1 MHFVLIYEVGEDFI
15 ERRTRFRNEHLTLAW
30 QAANAGELLLAGA
43 LAEPADQALLLFEA
57 TTPDV
62 AARFAQADPYVRH
75 GLVKR
80 WRVQPWN
87 TVVGRYAAVPKR
99 PGQ

>member
-1 MHFVLIYEVGEDFI
+1 MHFVLIYEVGENFI
-15 ERRTRFRNEHLTLAW
+15 ERRAQFREEHLALAW
-30 QAANAGELLLAGA
+30 KAADAGELLLAGA

-57 TTPDV
+57 PTPEV
-62 AARFAQADPYVRH
+62 AARFARADPYVRQ

-87 TVVGRYAAVPKR
+87 TVVGQYATAPKR

>member
-15 ERRTRFRNEHLTLAW
+15 ERRARFREEHLALAW
-30 QAANAGELLLAGA
+30 KAADSGELLLAGA
-43 LAEPADQALLLFEA
+43 LAEPTDQALLLFDSATPEA
-57 TTPDV
+57 AEKF
-62 AARFAQADPYVRH
+62 AAADPYVRQ

-87 TVVGRYAAVPKR
+87 TVVGRYGSTPKR
-99 PGQ
+99 PGE